1 MYQHKFFYGK
11 MHTAASLVYPVA
23 FAANGGKL
31 TASIHLTEDV
41 MFKKKLSTAIF
52 LFIAIAAKADEGQKI
67 ASKIQKVTVFLS
79 GAQVSRTAQVNI
91 SAGTSTLV
99 FNNLSADMDVQ
110 SLQVSAGGNFT
121 ILSVKHELD
130 FFNEELKQKQIIDL
144 HAQQK
149 LIRDKISLQNGLLP
163 IYQEEAD
170 MLSKNQVGSGEKNG
184 LDIVKLKQ
192 ALDFQTARLT
202 EIKQKQQTVADQVA
216 LLNLELQ
223 KYDKQIADIVK
234 GRRST
239 TSNVLVTVSSKADL
253 QSTFTINYVVHTASW
268 YPVYDI
274 RAKNVNSPISI
285 TYKANV
291 SQQSG
296 EEWKNIKITLSTGNP
311 TVSGSKPELTP
322 DYLNFGMYYSGA
334 ASSITKVTGKV
345 VAQDDGQPLPGVS
358 IRIKG
363 TSIGTVSDKD
373 GNYNIQVPAGNPTL
387 TYSFLGYETM
397 ERQANAAVISVA
409 LKPSSQALNEVVV
422 VGYGSTSESLEGR
435 VSGVSITPG
444 AVDKIKIRGIS
455 SLGYSTTPIEVKQI
469 ENQTNVEFA
478 IANPYTVPTDGK
490 QYMVEI
496 GQFDLEASYQYY
508 VAPKISTDVFL
519 TAQLTNWNKY
529 NFLSGE
535 ASLFFE
541 GTFIGKSLINTQA
554 TTDTLNLSLGNDK
567 NIVVTRT
574 LQKELAERQ
583 IFGSNKKE
591 TRNWLV
597 EAKNRKS
604 QPVNLLVEDQ
614 VPVSQNSDIQV
625 DVQETSGAK
634 LDAHTGKLS
643 WNFVLNSQDDKKV
656 QLKYQVKYPKNQS
669 VIVQ

>member
-1 MYQHKFFYGK
+1 MYQHKLFYGK
-11 MHTAASLVYPVA
+11 MHTTASLVYPIA
-23 FAANGGKL
+23 FEADKGKL

-41 MFKKKLSTAIF
+41 MFKKLSTAIF
-52 LFIAIAAKADEGQKI
+52 LFIAITSKADEGQKI
-67 ASKIQKVTVFLS
+67 ASKVQKVTVFLS

-99 FNNLSADMDVQ
+99 FSNLSADMDVQ

-130 FFNEELKQKQIIDL
+130 FFNEELKQKQITDL
-144 HAQQK
+144 QTQQK
-149 LIRDKISLQNGLLP
+149 LIRDKISLQNSLLP
-163 IYQEEAD
+163 IYQEEAN
-170 MLSKNQVGSGEKNG
+170 MLAKNQVGSGEKNG
-184 LDIVKLKQ
+184 LDIIKLKQ

-216 LLNLELQ
+216 LLNLELE
-223 KYDKQIADIVK
+223 KYDKKIAAIVK

-239 TSNVLVTVSSKADL
+239 TSNVLVTVSSKTDL
-253 QSTFTINYVVHTASW
+253 QSTFTINYVVRTASW

-334 ASSITKVTGKV
+334 AGNITKVTGKIV
-345 VAQDDGQPLPGVS
+345 GQDDGQPLPGVS
-358 IRIKG
+358 IRVKG
-363 TSIGTVSDKD
+363 SSIGTVSDKD
-373 GNYNIQVPAGNPTL
+373 GNYNIQVPGGNPTI
-387 TYSFLGYETM
+387 TYSYIGYETM

-409 LKPSSQALNEVVV
+409 LKPSARALNEVVV
-422 VGYGSTSESLEGR
+422 VGYGASEYLEGR
-435 VSGVSITPG
+435 VAGVSVTG
-444 AVDKIKIRGIS
+444 GKDKIRLRGAAT
-455 SLGYSTTPIEVKQI
+455 YATTPIEVQKI

-574 LQKELAERQ
+574 LQKELAGRQ
-583 IFGSNKKE
+583 VFGSNKKE
-591 TRNWLV
+591 TRNWLI

-625 DVQETSGAK
+625 DVQELSGAK
-634 LDAHTGKLS
+634 LDTHTGKLS

-656 QLKYQVKYPKNQS
+656 LLKYQVKYPKDQS